1 MVGLYSERAEP
12 ETAKTVGPSRSE
24 KLLAGGLNKMKQLMV
39 MASSTDPSRGDA
51 RITTDAPAM
60 TDPQTARMAYGI
72 PRDRR
77 VSNEFAAHWPG

>member
-1 MVGLYSERAEP
+1 
-12 ETAKTVGPSRSE
+12 
-24 KLLAGGLNKMKQLMV
+24 MKQLMV
-39 MASSTDPSRGDA
+39 MASSADQSRGEA